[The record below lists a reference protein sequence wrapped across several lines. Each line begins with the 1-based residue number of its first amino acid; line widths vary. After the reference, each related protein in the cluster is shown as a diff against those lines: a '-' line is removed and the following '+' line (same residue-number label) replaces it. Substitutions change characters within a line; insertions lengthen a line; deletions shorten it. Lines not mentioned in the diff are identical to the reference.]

1 MHRFAAPL
9 LTSFK
14 TYIDVAGLA
23 VAVDRLFR
31 SQCVVLA
38 VRMAGVVV
46 AVTGALVVIFIICVD
61 EVTIV
66 ECW

>member
-1 MHRFAAPL
+1 ML
-9 LTSFK
+9 LVWPWRST
-14 TYIDVAGLA
+14 GP
-23 VAVDRLFR
+23 FR